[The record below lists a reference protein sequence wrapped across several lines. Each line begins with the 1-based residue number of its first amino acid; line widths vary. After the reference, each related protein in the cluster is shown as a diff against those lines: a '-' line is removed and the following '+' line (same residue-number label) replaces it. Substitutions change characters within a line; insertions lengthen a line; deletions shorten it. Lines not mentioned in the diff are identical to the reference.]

1 MDSET
6 PNEIPPVASGVFT
19 LPPYDERPPRLLG
32 GFCPD
37 CSRHFFPRPKYCKSC
52 LKPVEEISLG
62 STGTLYSFTVIRTKP
77 PLGLP
82 QPYCV
87 GYIDLAETDLRIF
100 CLLDP
105 KAIDQLRVGL
115 PVYLTV
121 GPLGHDGKGDA
132 CLRPYFSPLNRD

>member
-19 LPPYDERPPRLLG
+19 LPPYDETPPRLLG

-37 CSRHFFPRPKYCKSC
+37 CNRYFFPRPKYCKNC
-52 LKPVEEISLG
+52 LKPVGESSLG
-62 STGTLYSFTVIRTKP
+62 SKGTLYSFTVIRTKP

-115 PVYLTV
+115 PVHLTV
-121 GPLGHDGKGDA
+121 GPLGHNGKGDA